1 MRLLLIN
8 NIPETQDT
16 IAIPI
21 AYVEAFVMM
30 LGAFTIGYVGATLYE
45 RYKHKAKQSQN
56 NSDID
61 LLKKE
66 IQDLKE
72 ESELQNR
79 KLDRRK
85 DRMDQEYEQ
94 VSFQKRAFSEDVLSK
109 STSDTSSTSN
119 ISKIDFERI
128 GYASAETKDDLQKI
142 TGIGPY
148 TETKLND
155 LGIFTFEQISSFTEE
170 DITAVTKLIKFFPDR
185 IKNDRWVSKAQQLK
199 FETSQQSRPSSDDL
213 KKKMTKVN

>member
-8 NIPETQDT
+8 NISENQET
-16 IAIPI
+16 ISIPI

-30 LGAFTIGYVGATLYE
+30 FGAFAIGYAGATLYE
-45 RYKHKAKQSQN
+45 RYKRKATQAAVD
-56 NSDID
+56 SDID

-72 ESELQNR
+72 ENEQQNR
-79 KLDRRK
+79 KLSYRK

-94 VSFQKRAFSEDVLSK
+94 VNFQKRAFSEDVLSK
-109 STSDTSSTSN
+109 GTSAATSS
-119 ISKIDFERI
+119 ISKIDFDRI
-128 GYASAETKDDLQKI
+128 GYASAEIKDNLQKI

-155 LGIFTFEQISSFTEE
+155 LGIFTFEQISNFSEE
-170 DITAVTKLIKFFPDR
+170 DIITVTKLIKFFPDR
-185 IKNDRWVSKAQQLK
+185 IKNDRWVPKAQQLK
-199 FETSQQSRPSSDDL
+199 FEADQQGKSSSEEV
-213 KKKMTKVN
+213 KKKMTKVD

>member
-1 MRLLLIN
+1 MLIN
-8 NIPETQDT
+8 NILETQET

-21 AYVEAFVMM
+21 AYIEAFVMM
-30 LGAFTIGYVGATLYE
+30 LGAFVIGYVGATLYE
-45 RYKHKAKQSQN
+45 RYRHKTTQLAIDN
-56 NSDID
+56 DID

-72 ESELQNR
+72 ENEQQNK
-79 KLDRRK
+79 KLSFRK

-94 VSFQKRAFSEDVLSK
+94 VNFQKRAFSEDVLSK
-109 STSDTSSTSN
+109 GTNAISSSPT
-119 ISKIDFERI
+119 KIDFERI
-128 GYASAETKDDLQKI
+128 GYANTEIKNDLQKI

-155 LGIFTFEQISSFTEE
+155 LGIYTFEQISNFTED
-170 DITAVTKLIKFFPDR
+170 DIIAVTKLIKFFPDR

-199 FETSQQSRPSSDDL
+199 YEVAQQAKSSPSEDV
-213 KKKMTKVN
+213 KKKMTRVN

>member
-1 MRLLLIN
+1 LIN
-8 NIPETQDT
+8 STLEAQDT
-16 IAIPI
+16 ISIPI
-21 AYVEAFVMM
+21 VYVEAFVMM

-45 RYKHKAKQSQN
+45 RYKHKSTKSKN
-56 NSDID
+56 DSDID

-72 ESELQNR
+72 ESELQSR
-79 KLDRRK
+79 KLSHRK

-94 VSFQKRAFSEDVLSK
+94 INFQKRAFSEDVLSK
-109 STSDTSSTSN
+109 GTSASPMPR
-119 ISKIDFERI
+119 IDFERI
-128 GYASAETKDDLQKI
+128 GYASSEAKDDLQKI

-170 DITAVTKLIKFFPDR
+170 DIKTVTKLIKFFPDR

-199 FETSQQSRPSSDDL
+199 FNTSQQTKLSPEDL
-213 KKKMTKVN
+213 KKKVTKVN